1 MKNQVLVKRYTQGLV
16 HALLDEAEYVRL
28 SGQLQ
33 EFLEFQSRQ
42 KQLSMIFSFPFI
54 PTSRKME
61 IMKGIFEKIKLDD
74 KTERFLLLLV
84 EKGRWELLP
93 EILEMLPDL
102 WNEEK
107 GIVTFEVSSMV
118 FLSDAQKDKLAGKLE
133 RLEQRKVFLKYRIDP
148 DLIGGLSIRKGNIVY
163 DASIKGNLEKLKEKI
178 CEG

>member
-16 HALLDEAEYVRL
+16 HALKDDDEYDRL
-28 SGQLQ
+28 SSQLR
-33 EFLEFQSRQ
+33 EFLDFQSRQ
-42 KQLSMIFSFPFI
+42 KELSEVFSFPFI

-61 IMKGIFEKIKLDD
+61 IMRAVLDKMKLAD

-84 EKGRWELLP
+84 EKGRWVLLSD
-93 EILEMLPDL
+93 ILEMLPDL

-118 FLSDAQKDKLAGKLE
+118 SLSDAQKGKLAEKLE
-133 RLEQRKVFLKYRIDP
+133 KLEQRKVFLKYRIDP
-148 DLIGGLSIRKGNIVY
+148 ELIGGLSIRKGNIVY
-163 DASIKGNLEKLKEKI
+163 DASIRGNLEKLKEKI